1 MTRLGQVLQIARR
14 DFLERAKSKS
24 FLVTMAV
31 IIGAILLA
39 VPLVAFLSSE
49 DEALGIGIAGEAPAE
64 LEADLEVQAGRL
76 GIEIRTTRFGSVSE
90 GEDALRSDRID
101 VLVVDGDEI
110 VWREEISNRSAALVT
125 AGIEEAAR
133 ADVVAELGL
142 SGEDVS
148 RLLSPSDVSMRV
160 LVEPDPNDTPRQV
173 AAFIGM
179 MLLYMSILI
188 FGQFVAMGTVE
199 EKQNRVVEIVVSRV
213 KPSQLLIGK
222 VLGIGLL
229 GLVQLLVIGV
239 AAVVAITLIDVD
251 GVSLPAVALP
261 IMGWVLFWYLLGYT
275 FYSFMYAALG
285 ATVSRQEDLQGV
297 IILPVVFILP
307 GFFIA
312 QLAVENP
319 DLPLA
324 KYGSF
329 FPPWTPMVMP
339 IRVAVGG
346 AAPWEVA
353 VGIAGV
359 VAGIVFLVW
368 LGSRVYAGALLNTGG
383 KVKLREAWRSAR
395 S

>member
-1 MTRLGQVLQIARR
+1 
-14 DFLERAKSKS
+14 
-24 FLVTMAV
+24 
-31 IIGAILLA
+31 
-39 VPLVAFLSSE
+39 
-49 DEALGIGIAGEAPAE
+49 
-64 LEADLEVQAGRL
+64 
-76 GIEIRTTRFGSVSE
+76 
-90 GEDALRSDRID
+90 
-101 VLVVDGDEI
+101 
-110 VWREEISNRSAALVT
+110 
-125 AGIEEAAR
+125 
-133 ADVVAELGL
+133 
-142 SGEDVS
+142 
-148 RLLSPSDVSMRV
+148 
-160 LVEPDPNDTPRQV
+160 
-173 AAFIGM
+173 M
-179 MLLYMSILI
+179 MLLYISILV